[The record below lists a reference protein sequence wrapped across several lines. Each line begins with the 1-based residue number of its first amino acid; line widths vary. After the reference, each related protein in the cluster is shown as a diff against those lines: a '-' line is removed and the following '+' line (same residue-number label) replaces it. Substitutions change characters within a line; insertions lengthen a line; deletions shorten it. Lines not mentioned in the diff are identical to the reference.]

1 MKKNIDVRKHVER
14 VKHNGF
20 FEFMSEQGV
29 IGLAVGLVL
38 GTATAALANSFIN
51 NLIMPPLGLLLGSGN
66 GLRGLVWEVATEKGD
81 VVLLQYGA
89 FINDLINFVVIG
101 FVIYFVVKWM
111 KVEIKKK

>member
-1 MKKNIDVRKHVER
+1 MNKSIDKVKER

-38 GTATAALANSFIN
+38 GTATATLANSLIN
-51 NLIMPPLGLLLGSGN
+51 NIIMPPVGLLLGSVD
-66 GLRGLVWEVATEKGD
+66 GLRGVVWKVATENGE
-81 VVLLQYGA
+81 VVILRYGA
-89 FINDLINFVVIG
+89 FLNDLINFLVIG
-101 FVIYFVVKWM
+101 LVIYFVVKWM